1 MLDVP
6 TNRLSRYQLLSQLQQ
21 SFWKRWSTEYVAQM
35 QQRTKWRSA
44 VRTDEIQIG
53 KLALIRDDNLPPLK
67 WRTGRICE
75 LHPGSDG
82 LVRVVSLKTTGGII
96 RRSLPKICILPVD

>member
-1 MLDVP
+1 M
-6 TNRLSRYQLLSQLQQ
+6 T
-21 SFWKRWSTEYVAQM
+21 
-35 QQRTKWRSA
+35 
-44 VRTDEIQIG
+44 
-53 KLALIRDDNLPPLK
+53 LPPLK

-82 LVRVVSLKTTGGII
+82 LVRVSLKTTGGII